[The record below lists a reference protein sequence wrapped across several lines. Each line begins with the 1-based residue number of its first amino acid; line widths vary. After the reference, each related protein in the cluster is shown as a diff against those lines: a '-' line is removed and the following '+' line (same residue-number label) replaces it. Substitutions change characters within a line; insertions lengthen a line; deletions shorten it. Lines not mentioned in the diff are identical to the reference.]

1 MTRLVDLLASVP
13 SDYANI
19 AVSGLSSNSR
29 EVKQGDVFIALQGL
43 RHDARA
49 FIPQAIAQG
58 AVAVLCQADDAL
70 YLVNAVPVISV
81 PNLPLLLGDIA
92 ARFYQ
97 QPSQAFEVVAVTGTN
112 GKTSCAQLLA
122 QACQSLGLTSAV
134 LGTLGNGLV
143 GDIEP
148 STHTTLEAL
157 QLQKKLADFRDAQV
171 QVVAMEASSHGL
183 VQGRL
188 NATQIK
194 TAIFTNLTRDHLDYH
209 GSMAA
214 YQQAKALLFQ
224 WPTLTTAIFNA
235 DDAASRDYQAL
246 VAASVRCWTYSQQAD
261 STADFVALA
270 VEPSLHGLTLTL
282 KTPFGEVKLHSPLL
296 GRFNVSNLLA
306 VLAGLLSLNISLE
319 NAITAL
325 AQVPPVRGRMQC
337 LSNGHLTAV
346 VDYAHTPDALEKV
359 LQSLREHTQGQ
370 LWCVFGCGGDRDT
383 GKRPIMGEIATRLA
397 DRVIITADNPRS
409 ESVETII
416 NDIMVG
422 VSNPAL
428 VVVNAERQQAI
439 DYALTHAKAG
449 DLVLIA
455 GKGHEDY
462 QEINGI
468 RHYFDDVEV
477 VKHAFAKMN

>member
-1 MTRLVDLLASVP
+1 MTVLKDIWPNVP
-13 SDYANI
+13 ADYAQI
-19 AVSGLSSNSR
+19 GVTGLTANSR
-29 EVKQGDVFIALQGL
+29 QVQQGDVFIALQGQQ
-43 RHDARA
+43 HDARK

-58 AVAVLCQADDAL
+58 AVAVLCQSTEPHSL
-70 YLVNAVPVISV
+70 IEHVPVLSIAD
-81 PNLPLLLGDIA
+81 LPQQLGDIA

-235 DDAASRDYQAL
+235 DDARSRD
-246 VAASVRCWTYSQQAD
+246 
-261 STADFVALA
+261 
-270 VEPSLHGLTLTL
+270 
-282 KTPFGEVKLHSPLL
+282 
-296 GRFNVSNLLA
+296 
-306 VLAGLLSLNISLE
+306 
-319 NAITAL
+319 
-325 AQVPPVRGRMQC
+325 
-337 LSNGHLTAV
+337 
-346 VDYAHTPDALEKV
+346 
-359 LQSLREHTQGQ
+359 
-370 LWCVFGCGGDRDT
+370 
-383 GKRPIMGEIATRLA
+383 
-397 DRVIITADNPRS
+397 
-409 ESVETII
+409 
-416 NDIMVG
+416 
-422 VSNPAL
+422 
-428 VVVNAERQQAI
+428 
-439 DYALTHAKAG
+439 
-449 DLVLIA
+449 
-455 GKGHEDY
+455 
-462 QEINGI
+462 
-468 RHYFDDVEV
+468 
-477 VKHAFAKMN
+477 